1 MYVCVYLRTFVV
13 LSLPSMHV
21 CTYVCMYALNWS
33 CSSGDWYPSH
43 EVVLMKLPTFNDP
56 HFYDL
61 RQQLVALAK
70 EKGLKVLFL

>member
-1 MYVCVYLRTFVV
+1 MCMYVCMCV
-13 LSLPSMHV
+13 LTYFCSFKPSVHA
-21 CTYVCMYALNWS
+21 CMYALNWN